1 MNLPRLADKLR
12 VLAVRKLCDIADT
25 IVLATHVIRTFAD
38 TLARAFYTM
47 AEQLSGTDPLR
58 Q

>member
-1 MNLPRLADKLR
+1 

-25 IVLATHVIRTFAD
+25 IILATHVIRTFAD

-47 AEQLSGTDPLR
+47 AEQLSGADPLR